1 MISTMLYNEISA
13 SELHL
18 LETTRAAMVK
28 LPKPLCADFYDYL
41 DANDHPHKSL
51 LKQSFE
57 QLLLNEQESIL
68 DAIAI
73 DSFTTPKQLLS
84 LFDQYLGCMAIR
96 IPRLVQNAEQAHI
109 AMECLRKLAFD
120 LLQKILAKQSM
131 LPANPQRKL
140 SRKTDSVFEHA
151 MPQEQF
157 ILSCNQLL
165 STERT
170 RDFAILAIQFDFGIH
185 SNNAIQYVLS
195 EIALKLRQIMGPDD
209 LLTHISARRWAIC
222 LQHESDLAPVISTV
236 EKLKAQ
242 FSNPIAINGIAT
254 LVNAYI
260 GIALSNR
267 VQKDADFLLQSAF
280 NVSSMPSHHRERYQ
294 VYDPELDAESKR
306 LDHLSAELRYALAS
320 NTLELYYQPKYS
332 NKTNKIIGLETLLR
346 WRNGEDNVPIPLI
359 FRLIERDHLL
369 RPFTT
374 WLLENTFKHLLEFL
388 QRGIDIQLSVNILP
402 QNLNE
407 PDFISMLSALLEL
420 WKIPRDRLTIEI
432 TEGSLL
438 QDAEE
443 TIEVLQAI
451 RKMGLKLS
459 LDDFGTGYSSLSYL
473 SRLPINEIK
482 IDQAFVSNMFLSER
496 DLAIVRTVIELGHN
510 FHLDLVA
517 EGVED
522 SKTAEKLS
530 ALGCDTMQGF
540 WISKP
545 VSYAEL
551 ISWFDNDTKHI
562 WQRLPNH

>member
-1 MISTMLYNEISA
+1 MLSNEVSA

-18 LETTRAAMVK
+18 LETARAAMAK
-28 LPKPLCADFYDYL
+28 LPQPLCAEFYDYL
-41 DANDHPHKSL
+41 DANDHPHKRL

-57 QLLLNEQESIL
+57 QLLLNEQASIL

-73 DSFTTPKQLLS
+73 DTFTTPKQLLS

-96 IPRLVQNAEQAHI
+96 IPSVIQNAEQANI

-131 LPANPQRKL
+131 LPVDPQRKL
-140 SRKTDSVFEHA
+140 SRKTDVVFEHA

-157 ILSCNQLL
+157 ILTCNQLL
-165 STERT
+165 SAGQTK
-170 RDFAILAIQFDFGIH
+170 DFAILAIQLDFGIH
-185 SNNAIQYVLS
+185 SNNAIQPALT
-195 EIALKLRQIMGPDD
+195 EIALKLRQMMGPDD

-222 LQHESDLAPVISTV
+222 LQHISDLAPAINMV
-236 EKLKAQ
+236 EKLQAQ
-242 FSNPIAINGIAT
+242 FNKPMSINNIAT
-254 LVNAYI
+254 LVNAYV
-260 GIALSNR
+260 GITLSNR
-267 VQKDADFLLQSAF
+267 VQRDADFLLQSAF
-280 NVSSMPSHHRERYQ
+280 NVSTMPSHHRERYQ
-294 VYDPELDAESKR
+294 VYDPALDAESKR
-306 LDHLSAELRYALAS
+306 LDRLSTELRNALAS
-320 NTLELYYQPKYS
+320 NTLELHYQPKYS

-359 FRLIERDHLL
+359 FQLIERDNLL

-374 WLLENTFKHLLEFL
+374 WLLESTFKHLLDFL

-407 PDFISMLSALLEL
+407 PDFINMLSKLLEA
-420 WKIPRDRLTIEI
+420 WKMPRDRLTIEI

-443 TIEVLQAI
+443 TIEVLQEI

-482 IDQAFVSNMFLSER
+482 IDQAFVRNMFLSER
-496 DLAIVRTVIELGHN
+496 DLAIVRTVIELGNN

-522 SKTAEKLS
+522 SETAERLA
-530 ALGCDTMQGF
+530 ALGCDTLQGF

-545 VSYAEL
+545 VSYVEL
-551 ISWFDNDTKHI
+551 VSWFDNDTKQI
-562 WQRLPNH
+562 WQRLPSH

>member
-1 MISTMLYNEISA
+1 MLSNEISI

-18 LETTRAAMVK
+18 LETVHTAMTK
-28 LPKPLCADFYDYL
+28 LPQPLCADFYDYL
-41 DANDHPHKSL
+41 NANDHPHKSL

-57 QLLLNEQESIL
+57 QLLLNEHESIL

-73 DSFTTPKQLLS
+73 DTFTTPKQLLS

-96 IPRLVQNAEQAHI
+96 IPSLVQNAEQAHI

-120 LLQKILAKQSM
+120 LLQKILAKQSV
-131 LPANPQRKL
+131 LPANLQRKL
-140 SRKTDSVFEHA
+140 SRKTDAVFEHA

-157 ILSCNQLL
+157 ILTCNQLL
-165 STERT
+165 SAERT
-170 RDFAILAIQFDFGIH
+170 NDFAILAIQFDFGIH
-185 SNNAIQYVLS
+185 SNNAIQPALT
-195 EIALKLRQIMGPDD
+195 EIALKLRQMMGPDD
-209 LLTHISARRWAIC
+209 LLAHISARRWAIC
-222 LQHESDLAPVISTV
+222 LQHVSDLAPAIGRV
-236 EKLKAQ
+236 EKLQLQ
-242 FSNPIAINGIAT
+242 FNKPITINNIAT
-254 LVNAYI
+254 LVNAYV

-280 NVSSMPSHHRERYQ
+280 NVSTMPSHHRERYQ
-294 VYDPELDAESKR
+294 IYDPELDAESKR
-306 LDHLSAELRYALAS
+306 LDYLSAKLRDALAN

-359 FRLIERDHLL
+359 FQLIERDNLL

-374 WLLENTFKHLLEFL
+374 WLLESTFKHLLDFL

-407 PDFISMLSALLEL
+407 PDFISMLSELLKL
-420 WKIPRDRLTIEI
+420 WKIPRDRITIEI

-438 QDAEE
+438 QDAIE
-443 TIEVLQAI
+443 TIEVLQEI
-451 RKMGLKLS
+451 RKMGLKVS

-482 IDQAFVSNMFLSER
+482 IDQAFVRNMFMSDR
-496 DLAIVRTVIELGHN
+496 DLAIVRTVIELGNN

-522 SKTAEKLS
+522 SATAEKLA
-530 ALGCDTMQGF
+530 ALGCDTLQGF

-551 ISWFDNDTKHI
+551 ISWFESDIKHI

>member
-1 MISTMLYNEISA
+1 MLSNEVSA

-18 LETTRAAMVK
+18 LETARAAMAK
-28 LPKPLCADFYDYL
+28 LPQPLCAEFYDYL
-41 DANDHPHKSL
+41 DANDHPHKRL

-57 QLLLNEQESIL
+57 QLLLNEQASIL

-73 DSFTTPKQLLS
+73 DTFTTPKQLLS

-96 IPRLVQNAEQAHI
+96 IPSLVENTEQANI

-131 LPANPQRKL
+131 LPVDPQRKL
-140 SRKTDSVFEHA
+140 SRKTDVVFEHA

-170 RDFAILAIQFDFGIH
+170 RDLAILAIQFDFGIH
-185 SNNAIQYVLS
+185 SNNAIQHVLS

-209 LLTHISARRWAIC
+209 LLAHISARRWAIC
-222 LQHESDLAPVISTV
+222 LQHVSDLAPVISTV

-242 FSNPIAINGIAT
+242 FSNPIAINGSAT

-306 LDHLSAELRYALAS
+306 LDRLSAELRYALAS

-332 NKTNKIIGLETLLR
+332 NKTNKITGLETLLR
-346 WRNGEDNVPIPLI
+346 WRNGEDNVSIPLI
-359 FRLIERDHLL
+359 FQLIERDHLL
-369 RPFTT
+369 RPFTI
-374 WLLENTFKHLLEFL
+374 WLLENTFKHLLDFL

-407 PDFISMLSALLEL
+407 PDFISMLSELLEL

-438 QDAEE
+438 QDTDE
-443 TIEVLQAI
+443 TIDVLQAI

-482 IDQAFVSNMFLSER
+482 IDQAFVSNMFMSER

-522 SKTAEKLS
+522 GETAEKLA
-530 ALGCDTMQGF
+530 ALGCDTLQGF

-545 VSYAEL
+545 VSYVEL
-551 ISWFDNDTKHI
+551 VSWFENDTKQI
-562 WQRLPNH
+562 WQRLPSH